1 MKEKQKVY
9 VVTRNSRRTE
19 EKNYSNKKDADAR
32 AAKLVKVLKE
42 WKDPD
47 QKRVKV
53 IETDNP
59 AKIR

>member
-9 VVTRNSRRTE
+9 VVTRNSRRIE
-19 EKNYSNKKDADAR
+19 ENNYLSKEDAEVR
-32 AAKLVKVLKE
+32 ASKLVQVLKK

-59 AKIR
+59 SRIR

>member
-1 MKEKQKVY
+1 MTEKQKVY
-9 VVTRNSRRTE
+9 VVTRNSRRIE
-19 EKNYSNKKDADAR
+19 ENNYSSREDAEKR
-32 AAKLVKVLKE
+32 ATKLAQVLKR

-59 AKIR
+59 SRIR

>member
-1 MKEKQKVY
+1 MTKKQKVY
-9 VVTRNSRRTE
+9 VVTRNSRRIE
-19 EKNYSNKKDADAR
+19 ENNYLLKEDAEVR
-32 AAKLVKVLKE
+32 ALKLVQVLKK

-59 AKIR
+59 SRIR

>member
-1 MKEKQKVY
+1 MTDKPKVY
-9 VVTRNSRRTE
+9 VVTRNSRRIE
-19 EKNYSNKKDADAR
+19 ERNYSKEDAEIR
-32 AAKLVKVLKE
+32 ASKLVKVLKQ

-59 AKIR
+59 SRIR